1 MNLSRTAK
9 NLVGQEMFKVLDRAK
24 EIELSGT
31 KIYHLELG
39 QPRFKPPKTTNIINH

>member
-24 EIELSGT
+24 EIELGGT
-31 KIYHLELG
+31 KILSF
-39 QPRFKPPKTTNIINH
+39 RIRTAKI